1 MVTLKSKSLI
11 LLGAGGHAK
20 VLLSL
25 LNLLHYDVTGVC
37 DPELIKSGVINW
49 EGIPVLGD
57 DSVIENYSPSD
68 ICLVNGIG
76 QRVGD
81 STRLKLFQHFKE
93 RGYDFPVLVHPT
105 AYVDND
111 VLLAE
116 GVQVMAG
123 VIIQPGVSVGVNSI
137 INTKASVDHDCTI
150 SSDVHIAPGATL
162 CGGVSIGVGVFI
174 GAGAVIAQGISV
186 GNEAVIGA
194 GASLVR
200 NLEPRQRVLPARLV
214 HGLVALS

>member
-1 MVTLKSKSLI
+1 MVTQKSKPLI

-25 LNLLHYDVTGVC
+25 LNVLHYDIIGVC
-37 DPELIKSGVINW
+37 DPELIKSGVVNW
-49 EGIPVLGD
+49 RGVPVLGD
-57 DSVIENYSPSD
+57 DSVIEKYSPSD
-68 ICLVNGIG
+68 IGMVNGIG

-81 STRLKLFQHFKE
+81 STRSKIFQCFKD

-123 VIIQPGVSVGVNSI
+123 VIIQPGVSVGENSI

-150 SSDVHIAPGATL
+150 SSDVHIAPGAIL
-162 CGGVSIGVGVFI
+162 CGGVSVGIGAFV
-174 GAGAVIAQGISV
+174 GAGAVIAQGVSI

-214 HGLVALS
+214 HGLIET